1 MKKKTI
7 VATCLA
13 ATMSLFASAH
23 DVIDFCGGWTFK
35 KAPSTTETMQ
45 AAAAWNGRWDS
56 VSVPHTW
63 NATDMLTRVNNFYAG
78 AAYYRKHFSVPSSWK
93 DKVLYLRFEG
103 VASCAEVYVNGKLV
117 GTHKGGYSAFA
128 CNISGD
134 VRHGQSNE
142 IVVKADNSARP
153 DVIPVNHNLFG
164 IYGGMYRPV
173 SLIVAEPCHIAVT
186 DCAGPGVYV
195 RQQQVS
201 SKSATVCVTTK
212 TRNATRQ
219 PAPATIETTITDDK
233 GNCVARVRKNLTLSP
248 QGIQAH
254 EATMQLSKPHLWQ
267 GREDPYLYKVTV
279 RIL

>member
-7 VATCLA
+7 AATCLA

-117 GTHKGGYSAFA
+117 ATHKGVIRLSPATSAETCA
-128 CNISGD
+128 
-134 VRHGQSNE
+134 
-142 IVVKADNSARP
+142 
-153 DVIPVNHNLFG
+153 
-164 IYGGMYRPV
+164 
-173 SLIVAEPCHIAVT
+173 T
-186 DCAGPGVYV
+186 DRAT
-195 RQQQVS
+195 
-201 SKSATVCVTTK
+201 KSWLKPTT
-212 TRNATRQ
+212 A
-219 PAPATIETTITDDK
+219 PAPT
-233 GNCVARVRKNLTLSP
+233 
-248 QGIQAH
+248 
-254 EATMQLSKPHLWQ
+254 
-267 GREDPYLYKVTV
+267 
-279 RIL
+279 

>member
-164 IYGGMYRPV
+164 IYGGIRGSSREYR
-173 SLIVAEPCHIAVT
+173 L
-186 DCAGPGVYV
+186 
-195 RQQQVS
+195 
-201 SKSATVCVTTK
+201 
-212 TRNATRQ
+212 
-219 PAPATIETTITDDK
+219 
-233 GNCVARVRKNLTLSP
+233 
-248 QGIQAH
+248 
-254 EATMQLSKPHLWQ
+254 
-267 GREDPYLYKVTV
+267 
-279 RIL
+279 

>member
-1 MKKKTI
+1 
-7 VATCLA
+7 
-13 ATMSLFASAH
+13 MSTANLSAP
-23 DVIDFCGGWTFK
+23 T
-35 KAPSTTETMQ
+35 
-45 AAAAWNGRWDS
+45 
-56 VSVPHTW
+56 
-63 NATDMLTRVNNFYAG
+63 
-78 AAYYRKHFSVPSSWK
+78 
-93 DKVLYLRFEG
+93 
-103 VASCAEVYVNGKLV
+103 
-117 GTHKGGYSAFA
+117 KGGLFGFRLQHQRRRA
-128 CNISGD
+128 
-134 VRHGQSNE
+134 HGQSNE

-201 SKSATVCVTTK
+201 SKGATVCVTTK

-233 GNCVARVRKNLTLSP
+233 GNCVARVRKTDALP

-279 RIL
+279 RILQNGKVTDKSVQPLGLRNIEIKPGKGVWLNGKRYPMYGVTRHQDRWGKGQRTEQGRPR